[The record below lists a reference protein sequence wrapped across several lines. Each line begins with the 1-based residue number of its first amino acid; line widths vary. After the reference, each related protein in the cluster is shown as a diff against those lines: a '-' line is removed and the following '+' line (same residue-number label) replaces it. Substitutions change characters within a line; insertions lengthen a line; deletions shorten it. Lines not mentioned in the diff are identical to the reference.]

1 MHTGPMSQNL
11 EARIPG
17 HQPPLPLVVEPT
29 PTPVIDPESALDD
42 EWRLD
47 EHTRM
52 VGLKGIAAARARL
65 RSSAQST
72 NMRDPSPGRG
82 RDPDPGRRANGR
94 AA

>member
-1 MHTGPMSQNL
+1 MSQNI
-11 EARIPG
+11 EARMYG

-29 PTPVIDPESALDD
+29 PDPVNDPGSGGDV
-42 EWRLD
+42 EWKLD
-47 EHTRM
+47 EHTRF
-52 VGLKGIAAARARL
+52 VGLMGIAAARARL